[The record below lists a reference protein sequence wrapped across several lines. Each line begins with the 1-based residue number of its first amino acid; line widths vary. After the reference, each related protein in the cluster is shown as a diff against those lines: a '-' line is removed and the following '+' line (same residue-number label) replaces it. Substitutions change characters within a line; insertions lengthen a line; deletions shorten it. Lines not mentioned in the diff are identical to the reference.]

1 MGRGKRAGGNHQPS
15 VLLISPR
22 WRLMS
27 IVPQC
32 LCSACVTAMSSS
44 SLATPPSRPE
54 SQLFH
59 SGTWNIFGSAPE
71 PRRHAGELS
80 DCLGSSPPAFAFPV
94 VCTEPRADDRTRP
107 YLSPGQQ
114 QEAGH
119 GVPDADPPHVN
130 EGISPVSHCVP
141 LLRELGQT
149 GQGQG
154 DGKRICLVTHQEF
167 DSFAFALMCPWQVFA
182 PTPTPQLYLS
192 SREKT
197 VTISRSIFLSN
208 MSFLPRFQVLKFKRQ
223 EFASCSRVG
232 PHPRGTVPRKPV
244 WEKVHR

>member
-1 MGRGKRAGGNHQPS
+1 MQYLCRSRGLSGCISMGWGKRAGGNHQPS
-15 VLLISPR
+15 VFLISPR

-32 LCSACVTAMSSS
+32 LCSVRVTAMSSS

-71 PRRHAGELS
+71 LRRHAGELS

-119 GVPDADPPHVN
+119 GVPDADMR
-130 EGISPVSHCVP
+130 GSPQFLIVSLCSENSV
-141 LLRELGQT
+141 RRVRAKGTE
-149 GQGQG
+149 
-154 DGKRICLVTHQEF
+154 
-167 DSFAFALMCPWQVFA
+167 
-182 PTPTPQLYLS
+182 
-192 SREKT
+192 
-197 VTISRSIFLSN
+197 N
-208 MSFLPRFQVLKFKRQ
+208 
-223 EFASCSRVG
+223 ASA
-232 PHPRGTVPRKPV
+232 
-244 WEKVHR
+244 W